1 MNCFLRKALNNSSG
15 LPGVIAII
23 LEKQMIEALLVSQE
37 RGRLSILEAALLKH
51 GMTISHAESGSA
63 ATVKTAG
70 QFFDLIV
77 VDEHLPDM
85 TGLELSRKL
94 VLQNPMSNISVVSGL
109 SHEDFHEASEGLGI
123 LMQLP
128 PLPGSDTAGILIAH
142 LNNILKIT
150 RHREPID

>member
-1 MNCFLRKALNNSSG
+1 
-15 LPGVIAII
+15 
-23 LEKQMIEALLVSQE
+23 MIEALLVSQE
-37 RGRLSILEAALLKH
+37 RGRLSILEAALLKN
-51 GMTISHAESGSA
+51 GMTISHAESGYA
-63 ATVKTAG
+63 ATVETSG
-70 QFFDLIV
+70 RFFDLIV
-77 VDEHLPDM
+77 ADEHLPDM

-128 PLPGSDTAGILIAH
+128 LQPDRDTAGNLIAH

>member
-1 MNCFLRKALNNSSG
+1 
-15 LPGVIAII
+15 
-23 LEKQMIEALLVSQE
+23 MIDALLVGQE
-37 RGRLSILEAALLKH
+37 RGRLSILEAAFLKY
-51 GMTISHAESGSA
+51 GMAISHAESGQA

-77 VDEHLPDM
+77 ADEHLPDM

-94 VLQNPMSNISVVSGL
+94 ILQNPMNNISVVSGL

-128 PLPGSDTAGILIAH
+128 PQPGSDTAGILIER

-150 RHREPID
+150 RHGEPID